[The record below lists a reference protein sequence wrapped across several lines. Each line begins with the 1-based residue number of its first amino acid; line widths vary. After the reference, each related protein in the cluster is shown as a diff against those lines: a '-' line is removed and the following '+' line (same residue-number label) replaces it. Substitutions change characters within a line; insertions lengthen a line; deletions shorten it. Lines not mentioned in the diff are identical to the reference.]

1 MSQARPFLGK
11 WQLMYVD
18 YNGAWQAMGWLG
30 SDPRNGQWD
39 SDPTF
44 SAHAAGDANANR
56 RMGWLDRPVYWFQQN
71 CFRFSDPA
79 TWHSGGKWLTTE
91 PPVSWCI
98 LGVGFAEGNQALGP
112 LAMKVMLTNPPSLGA
127 NPVPPGSGWG
137 GTFSAWRMDDGTYHT
152 TRVGWYDHDPS
163 QPWVQCQIALKLVS
177 PGKPYIQWYYNNVAP
192 PGANFDRVDISG
204 EDYSEV
210 GLAGASFDST
220 LCPGTNFSRAVLSG
234 ATFSG
239 AYGDMNNAIFFRAT
253 LHGTKFQGIS
263 TLSASPNF
271 GLADLTGAVFTD
283 CTLPN
288 ANFSR
293 AQLSGCQFINCDL
306 TGALFRDLPACS
318 ASPSFSGTVLD
329 GADFSSEYNI
339 TPDLTD
345 FDFRSAKSITGC
357 KFGFAK
363 LLRTNFDRL
372 ALTAVDFTGSD
383 LTGTI
388 LTNTDL
394 RPAIFTLPPHF
405 STDPANLTNMSY
417 STLDYSLITLNWSF
431 LNLTEAVIMNLPR
444 TLANLKAI
452 STVFSGLQLN
462 SMDINTGDFTH
473 ADLRNCDLSKS
484 NLSNGTFNGAWLQGD
499 EQTRAAVLTGALLE
513 NANFTSANLTGA
525 QFSETFLW
533 GEQVVLTE
541 ATVVRTDFSDAYLAG
556 VNFIDVAQ
564 KACQGAIFER
574 ACLVNAVFNGADCG
588 PYHGQPTSFAGA
600 CLQGADFR
608 DASLDAADLTR
619 AAVAAAPGS
628 LLATIKNGWP
638 PQPVT
643 LPLNFATA
651 TLGFEAATDAA
662 SVCPNGQKGPCDPAK
677 QSDPDAPTA
686 WPAVGQGKR

>member
-1 MSQARPFLGK
+1 MSLTREFIGK

-18 YNGAWQAMGWLG
+18 RNGALQALSWDDD
-30 SDPRNGQWD
+30 DPSYGHWGGG
-39 SDPTF
+39 PTF
-44 SAHAAGDANANR
+44 NVHAAAIGSPNQQA
-56 RMGWLDRPVYWFQQN
+56 PVYWFQPN
-71 CFRFSDPA
+71 SFRFSDPA
-79 TWHSGGKWLTTE
+79 TWHSGGRWLVTQ
-91 PPVSWCI
+91 PPVFENI
-98 LGVGFAEGNQALGP
+98 FYIGFVEGSQAPGP
-112 LAMKVMLTNPPSLGA
+112 LAMQIMVTNPPSLGA
-127 NPVPPGSGWG
+127 NPAPSGSGWG
-137 GTFSAWRMDDGTYHT
+137 GKFSVWRLDDGDYHT
-152 TRVGWYDHDPS
+152 TGVGWYISDRDF
-163 QPWVQCQIALKLVS
+163 PWVECQTTLKLVS
-177 PGKPYIQWYYNNVAP
+177 PGKAYIRWFYDNNAP
-192 PGANFDRVDISG
+192 PGTNFDRVDISQ
-204 EDYSEV
+204 EDYSGV

-239 AYGDMNNAIFFRAT
+239 AYGDMNNANFFRAT
-253 LHGTKFQGIS
+253 LHGTTFQGIS
-263 TLSASPNF
+263 TLSARPNF

-283 CTLPN
+283 CKLPN
-288 ANFSR
+288 VNFSR
-293 AQLSGCQFINCDL
+293 AQLTGCQFINCDL

-329 GADFSSEYNI
+329 GADFSSEYM

-357 KFGFAK
+357 KFRFAK

-372 ALTAVDFTGSD
+372 ALTDVDFTGSD

-388 LTNTDL
+388 LSNTDL
-394 RPAIFTLPPHF
+394 RPAIFSLPPQF
-405 STDPANLTNMSY
+405 STDPANLTNLSY

-431 LNLTEAVIMNLPR
+431 LNLTQAIIMNLPA

-499 EQTRAAVLTGALLE
+499 GQTRAAVLTGALLE
-513 NANFTSANLTGA
+513 NVNFTSANLTGA
-525 QFSETFLW
+525 KFSETFMW
-533 GEQVVLTE
+533 GEQVTLTE

-588 PYHGQPTSFAGA
+588 PYQGQPTSFVGA

-608 DASLDAADLTR
+608 DASLDAADLTG

-651 TLGFEAATDAA
+651 TLGVEGATDAA

-677 QSDPDAPTA
+677 QSAPDAPKA
-686 WPAVGQGKR
+686 WPVMSQSKR